1 MRMGYIA
8 YSEKYS
14 GGKSA
19 WNDLLLGC
27 DHNMGG
33 YNSITL
39 KKCVNRGDI
48 IIIVAAIIIKK
59 ILYCCIITRK
69 N

>member
-14 GGKSA
+14 VGKSV
-19 WNDLLLGC
+19 WNDLLLGG
-27 DHNMGG
+27 DHNIGG
-33 YNSITL
+33 CNSITL

-59 ILYCCIITRK
+59 ILYRCIITRK